1 MFINNLL
8 HSGHTFKDNEHELKT
23 KYILLNTMLSII
35 ALLLPLLGTL
45 RFFTNYTTQSIINF
59 SGALLA
65 IIAIYNF
72 RKLQKGNYKTL
83 AYIMIIL
90 FSLLIIY
97 SYYSN
102 PLIFNVNAWYIVLGL
117 PIFLIFGFYA
127 SITFAILFM
136 LTIVV
141 INYYFIQSDLQNLA
155 HGFIPI
161 FVSIWFIHMYEV
173 RFKHY
178 VNLLKHTNNTLEETV
193 KKRTEVLEEQRNILD
208 YQAHYD
214 ALTNLPNRIKF
225 QKEIQDITH
234 SAQMHKNN
242 FALLFIDLDQ
252 FKKINDSYGHD
263 VGDQVIRIT
272 ASRIKKSID
281 THDKLAR
288 LGGDEFTIL
297 VEKYKYTKDLEYLAQ
312 KVIDTVQE
320 PIIIDNTTMFI
331 SCSIG
336 ISLYPDDTDA
346 HQDMIKYADT
356 AMYKAKELKRGHYTF
371 YSSDMTDIAFEKVL
385 LETSMRFA
393 LEKED
398 FVLHYQPQ
406 INGETQELTGMEAL
420 VRWNHDSMGLIP
432 PSKFIPMAEETGL
445 IVALDQWVMKTGMK
459 QMKTW
464 YDSGL
469 NPTRLSLNLSMKQLQ
484 EKDFISV
491 IEKTIKETGCKAE
504 WIEFEITES
513 HVMHNVIEVIAI
525 LEKIKDL
532 GIGIAIDDFGTGYS
546 SLSYLK
552 KLPIDKL
559 KIDRSFIIDIP
570 DNKEDAAI
578 TNAMIAIAKSLDLKV
593 VAEGVE
599 TERQKN
605 YLIECGCKCIQGY
618 YYHKPMPSKQM
629 EDLLIHT
636 YKA

>member
-8 HSGHTFKDNEHELKT
+8 HSGHTFRDNEHELKT
-23 KYILLNTMLSII
+23 IYVLLNSILLLMVT
-35 ALLLPLLGTL
+35 LLPILGVI
-45 RFFTNYTTQSIINF
+45 RFFTSYPMQSILNIT
-59 SGALLA
+59 GAFLA
-65 IIAIYNF
+65 LASMYAL
-72 RKLQKGNYKTL
+72 RKLQKGNHKIL
-83 AYIMIIL
+83 AYIMFVL
-90 FSLLIIY
+90 FSILLIY
-97 SYYSN
+97 GYYNN
-102 PLIFNVNAWYIVLGL
+102 PIMFNVSAWFIVLVL
-117 PIFLIFGFYA
+117 PMFLIFGFY
-127 SITFAILFM
+127 TAIS
-136 LTIVV
+136 LTILSVLV
-141 INYYFIQSDLQNLA
+141 TIIINYYYIQSDLQNLVY
-155 HGFIPI
+155 GFIPI
-161 FVSIWFIHMYEV
+161 FVSVWFMHIFET
-173 RFKHY
+173 RFQHY
-178 VNLLKHTNNTLEETV
+178 VQLLKHTNNTLEETV

-214 ALTNLPNRIKF
+214 SLTNLPNRIMF

-234 SAQMHKNN
+234 SAHMHNSN

-263 VGDQVIRIT
+263 IGDQVIRIT

-281 THDKLAR
+281 KQDKLAR

-297 VEKYKYTKDLEYLAQ
+297 VEKYKYTKDLECLAQ

-346 HQDMIKYADT
+346 YQDIIKYADT

-371 YSSDMTDIAFEKVL
+371 YSSDMTEIAFEKVL

-398 FVLHYQPQ
+398 FILHYQPQ

-484 EKDFISV
+484 EKNFISV
-491 IEKTIKETGCKAE
+491 IKNTLKETGCKAE
-504 WIEFEITES
+504 WIEYEITES
-513 HVMHNVIEVIAI
+513 HVMHNVEEVIS
-525 LEKIKDL
+525 LLQEIKDL

-578 TNAMIAIAKSLDLKV
+578 TNAMIGIAKSLDLKV

-618 YYHKPMPSKQM
+618 YYHKPMPHKQM
-629 EDLLIHT
+629 EDLLLNT